1 MLVQIIKDNKKLNL
15 LKGMFICIEDEQA
28 ETLIKKGIAKKG

>member
-1 MLVQIIKDNKKLNL
+1 MLVQIIKDNKKLHL

-28 ETLIKKGIAKKG
+28 NALIEKGIAKKG